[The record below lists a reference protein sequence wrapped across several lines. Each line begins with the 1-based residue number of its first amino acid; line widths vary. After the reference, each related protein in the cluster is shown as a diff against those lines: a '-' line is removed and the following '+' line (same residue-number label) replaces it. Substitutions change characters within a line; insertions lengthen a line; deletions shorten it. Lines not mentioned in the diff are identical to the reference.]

1 MTEDNCM
8 VPPVN
13 EGDII
18 KNQEVINTGKK
29 TDGVVKY
36 EGYII
41 FVNDCTTGD
50 TVSFKMEKVLPKFG
64 IARQIDENEE

>member
-1 MTEDNCM
+1 MTEENTM

-18 KNQEVINTGKK
+18 ENQEVISTGKK

-50 TVSFKMEKVLPKFG
+50 TVSFKMDKVLPKFG
-64 IARQIDENEE
+64 IATQIDGDE